1 MKPKMIVGMLFAAV
15 IVGGSARVWAQD
27 NSIDSDIQLLRAD
40 MRNDKVKI
48 MTDQMQLND
57 TEAKSFWPIYRDYDN
72 DLSKLG
78 DQKVALI
85 KEYADNY
92 DHMTDP
98 EVQSLAERSFALQKK
113 RIDLRKEYFKKISKA
128 VSPKTAARFVQVEE
142 RVDLVVNLQIAANM
156 PMVQK

>member
-1 MKPKMIVGMLFAAV
+1 
-15 IVGGSARVWAQD
+15 
-27 NSIDSDIQLLRAD
+27 

-57 TEAKSFWPIYRDYDN
+57 TEGKAFWPIYRDYDN

-92 DHMTDP
+92 DHKTDS

-128 VSPKTAARFVQVEE
+128 VSPKTAARFVQVEG
-142 RVDLVVNLQIAANM
+142 RVDLLVNLQIAANM
-156 PMVQK
+156 PMMQK